1 MRSDM
6 VPGAVLPDYELSD
19 HAASSPSCKD
29 RIRWFSYSAAEVSV
43 PRTAGRERGLFSSIV
58 SSTLPIAGLC
68 AGSNDAAAAALA
80 AGDPTNMSWR
90 RLTSGFAF
98 SVRWSCALGCLRGP
112 WLAHHDSLTASGAG
126 AP

>member
-43 PRTAGRERGLFSSIV
+43 PRTAGRLRGLFSSIV
-58 SSTLPIAGLC
+58 SPRLPIAGLC
-68 AGSNDAAAAALA
+68 AGSNDAPAAALA
-80 AGDPTNMSWR
+80 ATPAIRAR
-90 RLTSGFAF
+90 RVNIGLAPRS
-98 SVRWSCALGCLRGP
+98 SVGP
-112 WLAHHDSLTASGAG
+112 ESSQKEHWL
-126 AP
+126 

>member
-1 MRSDM
+1 
-6 VPGAVLPDYELSD
+6 
-19 HAASSPSCKD
+19 
-29 RIRWFSYSAAEVSV
+29 
-43 PRTAGRERGLFSSIV
+43 V

-80 AGDPTNMSWR
+80 ASDPTNMSWR